1 MKLPM
6 IIGMAICYIVSL
18 QADQNIP
25 SQTIQITIDA
35 STASDLEQRNT
46 LKQQAEHAS
55 AQTTHVTTNVNQ
67 PALRRYQPDELQAV
81 NSLTSSVV
89 KKTTALC
96 AIGAMAAAA
105 NPWILPCY
113 AVWRIGCALV
123 ADQPLIDSATPQE
136 AQELAERG
144 KKRVSE
150 FVLFPALY
158 NLTRPSG
165 K

>member
-1 MKLPM
+1 MRLPM
-6 IIGMAICYIVSL
+6 IIGITICYIVSL
-18 QADQNIP
+18 KADPNMP

-35 STASDLEQRNT
+35 STASDLEQRNK

-55 AQTTHVTTNVNQ
+55 AQATLVTTTVNQ
-67 PALRRYQPDELQAV
+67 PVLRRYQPDELQAV
-81 NSLTSSVV
+81 NSLTSSAI
-89 KKTTALC
+89 KKTTAIC

-105 NPWILPCY
+105 NPWLLPAY

-136 AQELAERG
+136 AQELADRG